1 MFLLGITSLSIEF
14 TRLAIEEMKQPM
26 YLDAAL
32 ELNPQFCGIMM
43 PITLKMAFLP
53 IISPY
58 LWVQHCNRE
67 QRCPHW
73 VATL

>member
-43 PITLKMAFLP
+43 PITLKMAFFYPSSRHTCGFSTVTGSKGVL
-53 IISPY
+53 IG
-58 LWVQHCNRE
+58 
-67 QRCPHW
+67 
-73 VATL
+73 